1 MKECIIKEFLEF
13 VPGELELVG
22 ESYGKKDFG
31 SSEQEIYYS
40 QSCPAVA
47 WAVLRSDKFSI
58 TESILRLYGPSVGE
72 LNKRSFT
79 VY

>member
-1 MKECIIKEFLEF
+1 MSGPRWTAGRMGFDCSGFQKILVFKYMKECIIKEFLEF
-13 VPGELELVG
+13 VPGELELVS

-47 WAVLRSDKFSI
+47 
-58 TESILRLYGPSVGE
+58 
-72 LNKRSFT
+72 
-79 VY
+79 